1 MKINNQTLQLVITD
15 IVYRKLVLCR
25 IEGYSRPLILWRG
38 QAYDVAGDYTQ
49 ADIENR
55 VLELL
60 GNDPAAS
67 LDTLK

>member
-1 MKINNQTLQLVITD
+1 MNINNQILRLVITD
-15 IVYRKLVLCR
+15 VVYRKLVLCR
-25 IEGYSRPLILWRG
+25 IEGYNRPLVLWRG

-49 ADIENR
+49 EDIENR

-67 LDTLK
+67 LDALK